1 MSQRSQQRTPDPGQY
16 MVAIDLGSNSFHMV
30 LARLEGGEVRA
41 VQKLGEKVM
50 LAAGL
55 DDQNR
60 LTPETIE
67 RGLTCLRRFAQAA
80 ENVDRHWMRCIG
92 TNTLRRARNADVFLA
107 RAREI
112 LDAPVE
118 VVAGREEARLIY
130 LGVSHSLPEGGGR
143 RLVFDIGGGS
153 TEFIIGERFE
163 AQLTESLHMG
173 CVDYREKYF
182 PKNSLSVRQFEKAV
196 TQARR
201 ELLSIEASY
210 RQSGWDSAVGSSG
223 TVRSV
228 EAVAQACGYCSSGV
242 TREAMYKIRERLLK
256 FKSADQIDLPELK
269 EDRRS
274 VFASGLAILIAISE
288 QLGVERFITSEGAMR
303 EGILYDMLGRH
314 APEDVR
320 ERSVKALLARYG
332 ADIAQSVRVTTTAMD
347 AMSQVEKDWKIATD
361 EWRDMLNWAAQAH
374 EIGLSISHS
383 GYHKHGGYLLMHS
396 DLAGFSKQ
404 EQKVLSLLVS
414 GHRRKLRDIPF
425 EELHESMRTPAI
437 RLTLLLRFAVILH
450 HGRRDDLLPSFAM
463 KTSGRKLDVSFPKG
477 WLEDHPLTAAELAE
491 EQPVWSRLG
500 IDLSVR

>member
-55 DDQNR
+55 DDRNM
-60 LTPETIE
+60 LTPDTLE
-67 RGLTCLRRFAQAA
+67 RGLACLRRFAQAA

-92 TNTLRRARNADVFLA
+92 TNTLRRARNADVFLT

-173 CVDYREKYF
+173 CVEYREKYF
-182 PKNSLSVRQFEKAV
+182 PKNSLSAKQFEKAV

-201 ELLSIEASY
+201 ELLAIEASY
-210 RQSGWDSAVGSSG
+210 RKSGWDSVVGSSG

-242 TREAMYKIRERLLK
+242 TLDAMYKVRERLLK
-256 FKSADQIDLPELK
+256 FKSADQIDLPGLK

-274 VFASGLAILIAISE
+274 VFASGLAILIAVAE
-288 QLGVERFITSEGAMR
+288 QLGIERMITSEGAMR

-320 ERSVKALLARYG
+320 ERSVRALLGRYA
-332 ADIAQSVRVTTTAMD
+332 ADAAQSVRVTTTAME
-347 AMSQVEKDWKIATD
+347 ALSQVEKEWKLAED
-361 EWRDMLNWAAQAH
+361 DWRDMLNWAAQTH

-383 GYHKHGGYLLMHS
+383 GYHKHGEYLLMHS
-396 DLAGFSKQ
+396 DLPGFSKQ
-404 EQKVLSLLVS
+404 EQKVLSLLVG
-414 GHRRKLRDIPF
+414 GHRRKLRDVQF

-450 HGRRDDLLPSFAM
+450 HGRRDDLLPAFSM
-463 KTSGRKLDVSFPKG
+463 KASGRKLEVLFPKG
-477 WLEDHPLTAAELAE
+477 WLQDHPLTASELAE

-500 IDLSVR
+500 IDISVS